1 MYEHGA
7 KRSTERYALQH
18 ISDDSRFLVQG
29 GGNGDYKVPL
39 KWLFLRKVLHLE
51 PESGSTIGGNPRHRD
66 PRILGRSGGNAPEG
80 ENAPE
85 GGILRTVPDYSGM
98 FQNVRTVPDKRGMK
112 GCGMERKDR

>member
-66 PRILGRSGGNAPEG
+66 PRILGRSGG
-80 ENAPE
+80 
-85 GGILRTVPDYSGM
+85 
-98 FQNVRTVPDKRGMK
+98 TVPDKRGMK
-112 GCGMERKDR
+112 GCGMERKDI